1 MNVETIVTDVKERVE
16 PVFNKGQD
24 VATLTFETVK
34 QANQIVLE
42 GVQELV
48 KTNVEAGKDLFSAA
62 QVSFEKAKTDGV
74 KAVAAKPVEYLPAG
88 KDRVLA
94 AYNDSVAVVTKTSE
108 ELVKVWKKGYG
119 DVSAVITGTPSVS
132 VAAKKAKTTVK
143 KTAKKAAGAAKKAA
157 AQ

>member
-34 QANQIVLE
+34 QSNQIVFD
-42 GVQELV
+42 GAQELV

-62 QVSFEKAKTDGV
+62 KVSFEKAKTDGV
-74 KAVAAKPVEYLPAG
+74 KAVASSPIDYLPAG
-88 KDRVLA
+88 KDRVIA
-94 AYNDSVAVVTKTSE
+94 AYNDSLAVVTKTGE

-119 DVSAVITGTPSVS
+119 DVNAVITGNPVAA
-132 VAAKKAKTTVK
+132 AAKKAKTTAK
-143 KTAKKAAGAAKKAA
+143 KTVKKAAGAAKKAA